1 MSIKITSDSTSD
13 LSPEL
18 LERYD
23 ITLLPLYVSVGED
36 TFRDGVDVKPDDLFA
51 YVERSGTLPSTAA
64 VNVADYENDSL
75 SSPPTMRR

>member
-51 YVERSGTLPSTAA
+51 YV
-64 VNVADYENDSL
+64 
-75 SSPPTMRR
+75 